1 MPSLRLTVRRKTSY
15 RLLYRAPKCGIN
27 AILPHG
33 MLMSR
38 TPCVS
43 RSITCQSQPVS
54 SLKLGA
60 SAPPGRAMS
69 TALLI
74 PYLEGARTIG
84 IANQTAKNWLSAGRF
99 PVATF
104 LIGRR
109 RMIRVSDLEAFVAGL
124 GDPPRETVG
133 SELAPP
139 VVELKRSRGR
149 PRKSATSKGI
159 SRSC

>member
-1 MPSLRLTVRRKTSY
+1 MLN
-15 RLLYRAPKCGIN
+15 RALMCGIN
-27 AILPHG
+27 ISHG
-33 MLMSR
+33 RGMSMSR
-38 TPCVS
+38 TLHVS
-43 RSITCQSQPVS
+43 RSIICQSQPVS

-124 GDPPRETVG
+124 GEPPRKTVG
-133 SELAPP
+133 SEPAPP
-139 VVELKRSRGR
+139 VVELKRNRGR
-149 PRKSATSKGI
+149 PRKSAISNGI

>member
-1 MPSLRLTVRRKTSY
+1 MLN
-15 RLLYRAPKCGIN
+15 RAPMCGIN
-27 AILPHG
+27 ISHDHG
-33 MLMSR
+33 MSMSR
-38 TPCVS
+38 TLRVS
-43 RSITCQSQPVS
+43 RSIICQSQPVS

-60 SAPPGRAMS
+60 SAPPGKAMS

-124 GDPPRETVG
+124 GEQPREAVG
-133 SELAPP
+133 PELAPP

>member
-1 MPSLRLTVRRKTSY
+1 MLN
-15 RLLYRAPKCGIN
+15 RAPMCGIN

-54 SLKLGA
+54 SLKHGA
-60 SAPPGRAMS
+60 YAPTGKSMS
-69 TALLI
+69 RALLI
-74 PYLEGARTIG
+74 PYLEGAQTIG

-109 RMIRVSDLEAFVAGL
+109 RMVRVSDLEAFVAGL
-124 GDPPRETVG
+124 GQQPRVPASSLLSTHVVPPKKT
-133 SELAPP
+133 
-139 VVELKRSRGR
+139 RGR
-149 PRKSATSKGI
+149 PRKSEKSKGM
-159 SRSC
+159 SCPC

>member
-1 MPSLRLTVRRKTSY
+1 MLN
-15 RLLYRAPKCGIN
+15 RALMCGIN
-27 AILPHG
+27 ISQCRG
-33 MLMSR
+33 MSMSR
-38 TPCVS
+38 TLHVS
-43 RSITCQSQPVS
+43 RSIICQSQPVS

-109 RMIRVSDLEAFVAGL
+109 RMVRVSDLEAFVAGL
-124 GDPPRETVG
+124 GEPPRETVC
-133 SELAPP
+133 SKVAPSA
-139 VVELKRSRGR
+139 VELKRSRGR
-149 PRKSATSKGI
+149 PRKSANSNGV
-159 SRSC
+159 SRSI